1 MFGFPASVRGPAL
14 TATTGLAVSQ
24 LLPPCIRVTSG
35 RNVRREEED
44 EREED
49 DEKDKK
55 KEKEGKEGK
64 EEREERRRRIERR
77 CTRMR
82 RPRISPSQRLSEQHP
97 LSAQLSYNCQGAK
110 QKFLDAREK
119 NCQQEFLM
127 LNAMISMTIV

>member
-1 MFGFPASVRGPAL
+1 MFGFPVSVRGPAL

-55 KEKEGKEGK
+55 KEKEGKE
-64 EEREERRRRIERR
+64 EREERRRRIERR

-110 QKFLDAREK
+110 ENLY
-119 NCQQEFLM
+119 
-127 LNAMISMTIV
+127 